1 MYKNIFKESVD
12 NVFLDFDGTLVH
24 KEFDRYFWSEYVPL
38 QYSIKNNFPLEDSKE
53 KLYYLYSS
61 YKGQLC
67 WSDIDFWSSKLNL
80 DIEKLTLSISNLI
93 KPSKGLYQ
101 FFSFSKKH
109 NKKIYILTNAHK
121 KTINIKLTKIHI
133 EKQIDKIVT
142 CFDLGYPKEDIEFW
156 KKLKLKID
164 FDPEKSVF
172 IDDLEENLIQA
183 KKIGIKNVWLKVEK
197 EEVNN
202 TTSSFFY
209 FDSFE
214 NLL

>member
-1 MYKNIFKESVD
+1 MYKNIFRKEVD
-12 NVFLDFDGTLVH
+12 NVLLDFDGTLVH
-24 KEFDRYFWSEYVPL
+24 KEFDHYFWSEYVPL
-38 QYSIKNNFPLEDSKE
+38 HYSIENNFPIEESKE
-53 KLYYLYSS
+53 KLYSLYKS

-93 KPSKGLYQ
+93 KPSKGIYQ
-101 FFSFSKKH
+101 FFSFAKKH

-133 EKQIDKIVT
+133 EKQIDRIIT
-142 CFDLGYPKEDIEFW
+142 CFDLGYPKENIEFW
-156 KKLKLKID
+156 RKLNQNIE

-183 KKIGIKNVWLKVEK
+183 KNIGIKNVWLKVEK
-197 EEVNN
+197 EEIQN
-202 TTSSFFY
+202 THSSFFY